1 MFMPGFYMF
10 HPADLLM
17 IPAIILAIWAQAKVR
32 GAYSKYSQVG
42 VRRGLTGAQVAQLI
56 LRTANIGIADG
67 RTRNAANAVALE
79 CIPGQ
84 MTDHYDPRNR
94 TLRLSE
100 DVYHGRS
107 IAALGI
113 AAHETGHALQ
123 HADKYVPMQV
133 RQIMYPVSAL
143 GTYLAFPLIII
154 GAIIGYA
161 GTGMPWLITAG
172 IWLFTASV
180 AFTIITLPVEF
191 NASSR
196 AIKALASGGYL
207 TEDELYGARKVL
219 NAAAMTY
226 VAAAAAAVLQLIRLL
241 LIFGRRD

>member
-1 MFMPGFYMF
+1 MF

-17 IPAIILAIWAQAKVR
+17 IPALILAVWAQAKVR
-32 GAYSKYSQVG
+32 SAYGKYSQVG
-42 VRRGLTGAQVAQLI
+42 VQRGLTGAQVAQLI
-56 LRTANIGIADG
+56 LRSANLGIADG
-67 RTRNAANAVALE
+67 RARGAANAIGLE

-84 MTDHYDPRNR
+84 MTDHYDPRDR

-113 AAHETGHALQ
+113 AAHEVGHALQ
-123 HADKYVPMQV
+123 HANNYVPMQV
-133 RQIMYPVSAL
+133 RQIMYPVSSI
-143 GTYLAFPLIII
+143 GTYLALPLIII
-154 GAIIGYA
+154 GAIIGSAGA
-161 GTGMPWLITAG
+161 GTPWLITAG

-196 AIKALASGGYL
+196 ALRALASGGYL
-207 TEDELYGARKVL
+207 TDDELHGARKVL

-226 VAAAAAAVLQLIRLL
+226 VAAAATAILQLIRLL
-241 LIFGRRD
+241 LIFGNRDE